1 MTSNNKKQSAVILK
15 NIIKKF
21 GQTSAI
27 QETNLTIDSGQFI
40 SLLGPSGCG
49 KTTILRMIAGLSE
62 PTEGEIELNSHMV
75 FSKAQKIFIPPEKRN
90 IGMVFQS
97 YALWPHMTVF
107 KNIAYP
113 LKIQK
118 KSKEEIKEKLINTL
132 KMIHLESLE
141 HRYPH
146 ELSGGQ
152 QQRVALARALIR
164 EPEVL
169 LLDEP
174 LSNLDAKLRQSM
186 RLEIKE
192 LQKKLKI
199 TTIYVTHDQEEAFT
213 LSDIVILMNQGKIEQ
228 IDSPQELISHP
239 KTDFSKDFLSKI

>member
-1 MTSNNKKQSAVILK
+1 MSDIHIK
-15 NIIKKF
+15 NITKLFSKTVAV
-21 GQTSAI
+21 Q
-27 QETNLTIDSGQFI
+27 NLTLSISSGLFI

-49 KTTILRMIAGLSE
+49 KTTLLRMIAGLSE
-62 PTEGEIELNSHMV
+62 PTEGEIILGENTV
-75 FSKAQKIFIPPEKRN
+75 YKKSKNIFVLPEKRN

-107 KNIAYP
+107 KNVAYP

-118 KSKEEIKEKLINTL
+118 KSSHEMNETVFTYL
-132 KMIHLESLE
+132 KMVHLEGLE

-174 LSNLDAKLRQSM
+174 LSNLDAKLRVSM
-186 RLEIKE
+186 RSEIKD
-192 LQKKLKI
+192 LQKRLKI
-199 TTIYVTHDQEEAFT
+199 TTLYVTHDQDEALN
-213 LSDIVILMNQGKIEQ
+213 LSDIVVLMNHGHIEQ
-228 IDSPQELISHP
+228 IGTPQELISNP
-239 KTDFSKDFLSKI
+239 KTEFSKDFLSKG